1 MQSLPRRA
9 FWLFFAIA
17 IPVGAYNGFVAFAI
31 GSLARS
37 SGLTIGGAARIIGLC
52 SLPLSLGNLLGPVVD
67 FGCTKRVWL
76 LLTSLLGAIL
86 LGMSL
91 AIPLA
96 RHTALFAACAVTS
109 GFLLIVSQAAGGA
122 LIAAATPAPQKGM
135 AAAWNFAGNITG
147 AIIGS
152 AGVLLLLS
160 ELPIRIS
167 VPILVPSFFLPALA
181 VLAIREKPRGGEPA
195 GRERFRRIGAELKA
209 MFTDRYALT
218 GLLIFLSPV
227 PSQAASNLF
236 TAIAP
241 DYATG
246 ERAVALISGV
256 GSNLISLVGVAAAG
270 WICDRLDRRYA
281 YMLGGLYLGACAA
294 LLMVLPPSPVSY
306 VIGTLLYMIGAGYVF
321 AAAFALAFDL
331 VGDGGITGGTR
342 IGFYMGALALAVL
355 YCTVTEGWMYDHAG
369 RRAMFGLD
377 ATFNLAGVLVMT
389 LVLRSL
395 GKRTGS
401 KLAAPIPAGSY
412 E

>member
-1 MQSLPRRA
+1 MQSLPRRT

-17 IPVGAYNGFVAFAI
+17 IPVGAYNGFVSFAL

-37 SGLTIGGAARIIGLC
+37 SGLSVGESARIIGLC
-52 SLPLSLGNLLGPVVD
+52 SLPFSLGNLLGPVVD
-67 FGCTKRVWL
+67 FGFTKRVWL

-91 AIPLA
+91 AIPLS
-96 RHTALFAACAVTS
+96 RQGALFAACAVTA
-109 GFLLIVSQAAGGA
+109 GFLLIVTQAAGGA
-122 LIAAATPAPQKGM
+122 LVAAATPAPQKGR
-135 AAAWNFAGNITG
+135 AAAWTFAGIIFG

-152 AGVLLLLS
+152 AGILLLLS
-160 ELPIRIS
+160 ELPVRLS

-181 VLAIREKPRGGEPA
+181 VLAMRERPRDDEPA
-195 GRERFRRIGAELKA
+195 GRQRFLRIGNELKA
-209 MFTDRYALT
+209 MFTDHYALT

-241 DYATG
+241 DYRTG
-246 ERAVALISGV
+246 ERAVALITGV
-256 GSNLISLVGVAAAG
+256 GGNLISLVGVAAAG

-281 YMLGGLYLGACAA
+281 YMLGGLYLGTCSA
-294 LLMVLPPSPVSY
+294 LLIVLPPTPVSY
-306 VIGTLLYMIGAGYVF
+306 VVGTSLYMIGAGYVF

-342 IGFYMGALALAVL
+342 IGFYMGALSLAVL
-355 YCTVTEGWMYDHAG
+355 YCTVTEGWIYDHAG

-377 ATFNLAGVLVMT
+377 TTFNLAGVLVMT

-395 GKRTGS
+395 GKRTER
-401 KLAAPIPAGSY
+401 KLAASPAGG
-412 E
+412 